1 MELMQQV
8 ERILGYGPIC
18 DHCLGRFFGKRSHGL
33 SDDERGHALRISYL
47 LESNLPFPEGT
58 QPCWICSDLFTRLD
72 EWAERACEALSTIEY
87 STFLVGTR
95 VPPLI
100 TESEELVWSDLGL
113 SDPEP
118 IKAEMNRE
126 VGKRIARLTG
136 KVTDFSHP
144 DVVVILEPGR
154 DTLAVQVNPVFI
166 RGRYCK
172 YERGIPQT
180 RWFCRE
186 CKGEG
191 CPRCGYSGKM
201 YQDSVEELIGRH
213 VVSAFDAQNAILH
226 GSGREDIDARMV
238 GTGRPFI
245 MEVVSPRLRQV
256 DLVSLAEEINRSE
269 EGRVGV
275 TLEGFADRAAVETIK
290 SKQSYK
296 KYRILV
302 EIDGRISR
310 DTVHDALNR
319 LNGATIYQ
327 RTPRRV
333 AHRRADRIR
342 ERQVIHIEEV
352 GVEDDRFLIDVT
364 GEAGLYIKEL
374 ISGDEGRTEPSLSG
388 LLGRN
393 ARVTRID
400 VLHVNSSEERAD
412 SCPPRGNG
420 GEDTHGTS

>member
-1 MELMQQV
+1 MELMEQV

-33 SDDERGHALRISYL
+33 ANDERGRALRISY
-47 LESNLPFPEGT
+47 SVGRNLPYQGET
-58 QPCWICSDLFTRLD
+58 QSCWICSDLFTRLD
-72 EWAERACEALSTIEY
+72 EWAERARSALSNIEY

-100 TESEELVWSDLGL
+100 AESEELVWSDLGL

-118 IKAEMNRE
+118 IKAEVNRE
-126 VGKRIARLTG
+126 VGKRIARMTG
-136 KVTDFSHP
+136 KDTDFIHP

-154 DTLAVQVNPVFI
+154 DSLEVQVNPVFI

-186 CKGEG
+186 CKGKG
-191 CPRCGYSGKM
+191 CPRCGYTGKM

-213 VVSAFDAQNAILH
+213 VIRGFDAQDAILH
-226 GSGREDIDARMV
+226 GSGREDIDACMV

-245 MEVVSPRLRQV
+245 MEVVSPRCRSI
-256 DLVSLAEEINRSE
+256 DLASLAEEINRCE
-269 EGRVGV
+269 EGRIAV
-275 TLEGFADRAAVETIK
+275 TLEGFADRATVETIK

-296 KYRILV
+296 RYRILV

-310 DTVHDALNR
+310 EELHDALNR
-319 LNGATIYQ
+319 LNGVTIYQ

-342 ERQVIHIEEV
+342 ERRVLDIEEV
-352 GVEDDRFLIDVT
+352 GVEDDRFLIEVT

-374 ISGDEGRTEPSLSG
+374 ISGDEGRTEPSLSS
-388 LLGRN
+388 LVGRN

-400 VLHVNSSEERAD
+400 VIHVNSPDERA
-412 SCPPRGNG
+412 
-420 GEDTHGTS
+420 